1 MTKTSNIIDKV
12 ENNIIHTY
20 NRYQIALDKGEGM
33 YLYDAEGKKYLDFG
47 SGIGVFALGY
57 GNTEALKAVK
67 QVEVTPD
74 MQVEELLKR
83 ALKFMF

>member
-33 YLYDAEGKKYLDFG
+33 YLYDAEGKKYG
-47 SGIGVFALGY
+47 AASRA
-57 GNTEALKAVK
+57 AVHFRIP
-67 QVEVTPD
+67 QGE
-74 MQVEELLKR
+74 
-83 ALKFMF
+83 